1 MSRELDFADGFES
14 STAPSVGFIAA
25 TGLQTFASDAA
36 FVTAKGSA
44 AAAGDMYHNTT
55 TSQVRQFNGT
65 VWRDVVASEGA
76 QTIAGNKTFSN
87 DVVVQGN
94 LTVNGTTTTINT
106 ETLDVEDSNIQVN
119 TGGNTAS
126 ANANS
131 AGLTVDIS
139 DGTDARIGYDS
150 TLASRFKIGDVGSES
165 QVATTSHT
173 QTLTNKTIDGDDN
186 TIQDLQAGMFKTII
200 GNALRF
206 FSFDA
211 VGAPITTKVVPSG
224 DVVGTTD
231 AQVLTNKDIDGGTAS
246 NSRRITL
253 PKDTTTNLNALT
265 RKQATLFYDTTTN
278 ALKLDNGTTLQEV
291 GGSGGGGGG
300 GSLQWIEGANSA
312 LIQFANNMRSYSYQ
326 SGLSQDLWAT
336 VKVPDSYTAGS
347 QITMRMHYYSPDT
360 SGNVLLQT
368 ISTLIRQ
375 GTDAADSVTNQR
387 TSTNAAVT
395 LGSPA
400 NLVRTVTFDLTSS
413 IGEINGVAVSPND
426 LIKVELTRGT
436 DTATSDVQAL
446 VFSADLKFS

>member
-25 TGLQTFASDAA
+25 TGLQTYASDAA

-55 TSQVRQFNGT
+55 TNQVRQFNGT
-65 VWRDVVASEGA
+65 VWREIVASEGS
-76 QTIAGNKTFSN
+76 QTIAGNKTFSDN
-87 DVVVQGN
+87 LVVQGD

-106 ETLDVEDSNIQVN
+106 QTLDVEDANVQVN
-119 TGGNTAS
+119 TGGTVAS
-126 ANANS
+126 ANAAS
-131 AGLTVDIS
+131 SGITVDIT
-139 DGTDARIGYDS
+139 DGTDARLGYDS
-150 TLASRFKIGDVGSES
+150 TLASKFKIGEVGSES
-165 QVATTSHT
+165 QVATVSHT

-211 VGAPITTKVVPSG
+211 VGAPITNKAVPSG

-231 AQVLTNKDIDGGTAS
+231 TQAITNKDIDGGTAS
-246 NSRRITL
+246 NTSRITL
-253 PKDTTTNLNALT
+253 PKADTTTLNALT
-265 RKQATLFYDTTTN
+265 RKQGTLVYDTTTN
-278 ALKLDNGTTLQEV
+278 SVKYDDGSALQAV
-291 GGSGGGGGG
+291 GSGSGGGGG

-312 LIQFANNMRSYSYQ
+312 LIQFQNNMRSYSFQ
-326 SGLSQDLWAT
+326 AALAQDLWAT
-336 VKVPDSYTAGS
+336 VKVPDSYTPGA

-368 ISTLIRQ
+368 VSTLIRQ
-375 GTDAADSVTNQR
+375 GTDAADSVVNQR

-400 NLVRTVTFDLTSS
+400 NLVRTVTFDLTSAT
-413 IGEINGVAVSPND
+413 GQINGVGVSAND